1 MHTHSYIHMHTHT
14 CTRTFTLTHTVTHP
28 TLTHTHT
35 LIHSHTHSDTCTL
48 THTHHTHTH
57 HTDIHM
63 HTHTLTRTHTH
74 SYSHTHAFTHTLTHT
89 LTHTRSHT
97 HTPLPPVS
105 FTLSAN
111 MSTLSPWAARIRKQL
126 LSWPHFLIFSAFR
139 SRGLRFPGIVSRTTD
154 DPSWKQTL
162 RKHRT
167 RPHVERP
174 EDQIHPPGQ
183 VSSVCNNGHSF
194 RFPRG
199 PAVCPVFGLF
209 PCHPQSHCTP

>member
-1 MHTHSYIHMHTHT
+1 MSAWTWLCSWLTVAGTEAGYRPREASGSWVHVLTRERGLVNTASHRHPHLWCMYCSINTAPPPHTHT
-14 CTRTFTLTHTVTHP
+14 R
-28 TLTHTHT
+28 
-35 LIHSHTHSDTCTL
+35 S
-48 THTHHTHTH
+48 
-57 HTDIHM
+57 
-63 HTHTLTRTHTH
+63 
-74 SYSHTHAFTHTLTHT
+74 
-89 LTHTRSHT
+89 HTRSHT

-139 SRGLRFPGIVSRTTD
+139 SQGLHFPGIVSRTTD

-167 RPHVERP
+167 RPHVEGP

-199 PAVCPVFGLF
+199 PAVCSVFGLF